1 MKIKEMLTALAAFFA
16 TVATELLG
24 GWDYAL
30 QALVIVIII
39 DMISGIMKAIAN
51 KEVSSS
57 VCLLGCLKKIGYIL
71 LVALGVVCDKLFN
84 TGDVIRNLII
94 YFLIATDGISI
105 LENMGEIGLPYPAF
119 LKKILIQLRD
129 NANDGKKIDPEVEQM
144 LNEFEALSNVEEE
157 QEEEEK

>member
-1 MKIKEMLTALAAFFA
+1 VKIKEILNALVAFFA
-16 TVATELLG
+16 TVVTELLG

-39 DMISGIMKAIAN
+39 DMISGIMKAIHN

-57 VCLLGCLKKIGYIL
+57 ICLFGCLKKIGYIL
-71 LVALGVVCDKLFN
+71 LVALAVVCDNLFN
-84 TGDVIRNLII
+84 TGDVVRNLVI

-119 LKKILIQLRD
+119 LKKILIQLREES
-129 NANDGKKIDPEVEQM
+129 NNGEQRELSEIEQM
-144 LNEFEALSNVEEE
+144 IHDMGQVEEE
-157 QEEEEK
+157 KEEEEK